1 MTPMKRAVSLAR
13 QALGTTSPN
22 PAVGAVLVKDGVVL
36 GTGHTQPAGSRHA
49 EIEAL
54 RSAGDSSRGAT
65 LYTTLEPCC
74 HFGRTP
80 PCTQAIISAGVA
92 EVLVAAIDPNP
103 RVSGQGKTELEASG
117 LRVEV
122 GEEAE
127 AAGELYEAF
136 AKYITTGLPF
146 VTAKFAMS
154 LDGKI
159 ATNSGD
165 SRWVTGPQ
173 AREVVQR
180 LRRESDAVMVGINT
194 VLADDPQLTSR
205 DTHGD
210 PLPRQ
215 PLRVILDSQ
224 CRTPPDARMLREP
237 GSTLIVTAGNSTAQ
251 QADRLKNAGAEVLPV
266 ASTPSGRVDLDQVM
280 AELGQRDIVSLL
292 VEAGGTLQGSLFD
305 TGLVDKVM
313 AFIAPVIIGGMQ
325 AASPVEGIGVSRM
338 AGSWRLTRT
347 NLQEVGPDWLV
358 TGYPD
363 PSRKTEA

>member
-1 MTPMKRAVSLAR
+1 M
-13 QALGTTSPN
+13 
-22 PAVGAVLVKDGVVL
+22 
-36 GTGHTQPAGSRHA
+36 
-49 EIEAL
+49 
-54 RSAGDSSRGAT
+54 
-65 LYTTLEPCC
+65 
-74 HFGRTP
+74 
-80 PCTQAIISAGVA
+80 
-92 EVLVAAIDPNP
+92 
-103 RVSGQGKTELEASG
+103 
-117 LRVEV
+117 
-122 GEEAE
+122 
-127 AAGELYEAF
+127 
-136 AKYITTGLPF
+136 
-146 VTAKFAMS
+146 
-154 LDGKI
+154 
-159 ATNSGD
+159 
-165 SRWVTGPQ
+165 
-173 AREVVQR
+173 
-180 LRRESDAVMVGINT
+180 
-194 VLADDPQLTSR
+194 
-205 DTHGD
+205 
-210 PLPRQ
+210 PRQ

-280 AELGQRDIVSLL
+280 AELGQHDIVSLL